1 MTRAEISGSQRAA
14 SRPSIVPGAE
24 RFRLWTG
31 RSGRRWVF
39 SRLTAA
45 DRDDLDGAVILI
57 AGADG
62 IAHRVGTAADLDLT
76 HVALAS
82 VWVHWMAESE
92 AERRHL
98 VEDLG
103 GRSPSPC
110 LA

>member
-1 MTRAEISGSQRAA
+1 MRSAENLEPRAA

-31 RSGRRWVF
+31 RSGRPRVF

-57 AGADG
+57 AGTDG
-62 IAHRVGTAADLDLT
+62 TARRVGTAADLDLSR
-76 HVALAS
+76 VALAS
-82 VWVHWMAESE
+82 VWVHWMAESD
-92 AERRHL
+92 AERQRL
-98 VEDLG
+98 IEDLG
-103 GRSPSPC
+103 GRSPRPP